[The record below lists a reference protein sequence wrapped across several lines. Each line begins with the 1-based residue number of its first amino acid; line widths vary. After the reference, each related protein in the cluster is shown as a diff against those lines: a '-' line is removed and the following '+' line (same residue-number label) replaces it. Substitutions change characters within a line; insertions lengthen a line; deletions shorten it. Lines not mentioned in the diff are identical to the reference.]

1 MTKETAA
8 HKAYMRTY
16 REERKREK
24 RIQRTQ
30 PDFIQVGIDTTPIEE
45 ASVEEVDPLLHT
57 PKHSQR
63 LVEGLMDFL
72 EVDPERSAR
81 EYRHYFEM
89 TPREVSVAIGWSPWP
104 STWGSRSA
112 S

>member
-8 HKAYMRTY
+8 HKAYMQRY
-16 REERKREK
+16 REERKRK
-24 RIQRTQ
+24 KHAQ
-30 PDFIQVGIDTTPIEE
+30 PNIVQVAIDTTPLAE

-72 EVDPERSAR
+72 EADSERCAR

-89 TPREVSVAIGWSPWP
+89 TPREVSVAIGWAPWP

-112 S
+112 